1 MRTHAQSALSIAT
14 RDRQFNQRQSKEITM
29 SVIKASTKRTVT
41 APAFNAHAANI
52 VREYGKFDRASAN
65 FADQLSRTMNAYV
78 DACRVAPGMDKGKE
92 SCAAMQKAIKN
103 ADAFVR
109 AVADGLLESKTIT
122 EYAQGAARALHYG
135 VEWTANLK
143 NDPTKALPWG
153 KAGKGGASKAG
164 KVTSTS
170 REDLDKTLS
179 KAIAQ
184 ARMLGLT
191 EFAAQVLDVAI
202 ESLDGFKE
210 TAE

>member
-1 MRTHAQSALSIAT
+1 
-14 RDRQFNQRQSKEITM
+14 M
-29 SVIKASTKRTVT
+29 SVIKTPTKPAVT
-41 APAFNAHAANI
+41 APTFNAHAANI
-52 VREYGKFDRASAN
+52 VKAYGAFDRASSKFSAE
-65 FADQLSRTMNAYV
+65 LSRTLNAYV

-153 KAGKGGASKAG
+153 KAGKGGGAGKAG
-164 KVTSTS
+164 AVTSTS

-184 ARMLGLT
+184 ARILGLT